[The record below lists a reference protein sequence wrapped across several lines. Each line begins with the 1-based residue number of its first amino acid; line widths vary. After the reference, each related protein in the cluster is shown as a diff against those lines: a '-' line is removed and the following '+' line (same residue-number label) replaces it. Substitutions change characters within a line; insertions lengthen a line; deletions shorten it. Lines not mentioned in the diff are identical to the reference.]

1 MVNSLVLD
9 RVTRRDLD
17 TLYIC
22 QAANNNVSLPLS
34 ASVKIDILG
43 KTGGKIIS
51 FISRRYWK
59 YQDESTAATPHLS
72 YKNTLTVKRAL
83 CGQLNKNLLYL
94 LSLIFS
100 FIICFI
106 KLPKKST
113 SLLL

>member
-43 KTGGKIIS
+43 KTG
-51 FISRRYWK
+51 RQNY
-59 YQDESTAATPHLS
+59 
-72 YKNTLTVKRAL
+72 
-83 CGQLNKNLLYL
+83 
-94 LSLIFS
+94 
-100 FIICFI
+100 
-106 KLPKKST
+106 
-113 SLLL
+113 